1 VSVQREQLEADV
13 LIVGAGPAGLS
24 CALHLAN
31 LIKKHN
37 ESGAKPELSPENI
50 YVLEKGREIG
60 AHQLSGAIMNPKAL
74 AELVP
79 DFEKSAPLDTPVT
92 DSAALL
98 FTERSSFRFPV
109 TPPPFQNKGNYVVS
123 LNKIVKWLGALVE
136 TAGVN
141 VFKEFGGAELAYE
154 NGAVAGVITEDK
166 GLDKNGKPK
175 DNYTPGY
182 ELRAKVTV
190 LAEGTRGSLTKK
202 LVAEKKLDNIN
213 PQSYGIGIK
222 ELWDVQPG
230 RIEAGY
236 VAHTLGWPVSTD
248 MYGGG
253 WIYGLANNRVSIGL
267 VLALEYSDPRFDPH
281 AAFQK
286 WKTHP
291 FVKKLLDGGKLV
303 RYGAKSLPYGGWYAT
318 PRNTADGALIIGDS
332 GSFLDSQRLK
342 GIHLAMK
349 SGMLAA
355 ETIFEALKTGDA
367 SAKALGGFQGR
378 VEQSYIR
385 DEMWKVR
392 NFHQAF
398 QHGMFRGFLHTAFQQ
413 ITGGRGLI
421 DPMPAE
427 AGYKHYKKIGAAKS
441 SQDAEERFKGDGKVT
456 FDRLTDVYH
465 SGTRHEEDQPC
476 HLHVLDTNVCV
487 TRCVEEYGNPCQ
499 YFCPAAVY
507 EMASE
512 VDRSVVAG
520 ERVPSSAT
528 SQEAGLRLKIN
539 FANCVHCKTCDIAD
553 PYQIIDW
560 VVPEGGGGPNYEGM

>member
-1 VSVQREQLEADV
+1 MTVQREQLEGDV

-37 ESGAKPELSPENI
+37 AAGAKPELWEENI
-50 YVLEKGREIG
+50 YGLEKGREIG

-74 AELVP
+74 PELVP

-98 FTERSSFRFPV
+98 LTERSSFRFPL
-109 TPPPFQNKGNYVVS
+109 TPPPFQNQGNYVVS

-136 TAGVN
+136 DAGVH
-141 VFKEFGGAELAYE
+141 VFKEFGGAQLVYE
-154 NGAVAGVITEDK
+154 NSAVAGVITEDK

-230 RIEAGY
+230 RIEPGY
-236 VAHTLGWPVSTD
+236 VAHTLGWPVSTE

-253 WIYGLANNRVSIGL
+253 WIYGLSNNRLSIGL
-267 VLALEYSDPRFDPH
+267 VLALEYANPQFDPH
-281 AAFQK
+281 AAFQI
-286 WKTHP
+286 WKPHP
-291 FVKKLLDGGKLV
+291 FLRKLLDGGKLV
-303 RYGAKSLPYGGWYAT
+303 RYGAKSLPYGGWYAM
-318 PRNTADGALIIGDS
+318 PRNYVDGALIIGDS

-355 ETIFEALKTGDA
+355 ETIFEALKAGDT
-367 SAKALGGFQGR
+367 SAKTLSAFPR
-378 VEQSYIR
+378 KIEQSYIKK
-385 DEMWKVR
+385 ELWQVR
-392 NFHQAF
+392 NFHQSF
-398 QHGMFRGFLHTAFQQ
+398 QHGMVRGFFYTAFQQ
-413 ITGGRGLI
+413 ITGGRGPVRPLRAHAG
-421 DPMPAE
+421 DE
-427 AGYKHYKKIGAAKS
+427 AHKKINGRTGALGDEAAHSKP
-441 SQDAEERFKGDGKVT
+441 ERFKGDGTLT

-465 SGTRHEEDQPC
+465 
-476 HLHVLDTNVCV
+476 
-487 TRCVEEYGNPCQ
+487 
-499 YFCPAAVY
+499 
-507 EMASE
+507 
-512 VDRSVVAG
+512 
-520 ERVPSSAT
+520 
-528 SQEAGLRLKIN
+528 
-539 FANCVHCKTCDIAD
+539 
-553 PYQIIDW
+553 
-560 VVPEGGGGPNYEGM
+560 

>member
-1 VSVQREQLEADV
+1 MATQREQLQADV

-31 LIKKHN
+31 VIKKHN

-79 DFEKSAPLDTPVT
+79 DFQKSAPLDALIT

-98 FTERSSFRFPV
+98 FTQGSSFRFPI

-123 LNKIVKWLGALVE
+123 LSKIVKWLGGLVE
-136 TAGVN
+136 SAGVN
-141 VFKEFGGAELAYE
+141 VFKEFGGAELVYE

-175 DNYTPGY
+175 ANYTPGY

-190 LAEGTRGSLTKK
+190 LAEGPRGSLTKK

-222 ELWDVQPG
+222 ELWDIQPG
-230 RIEAGY
+230 RIAPGY

-253 WIYGLANNRVSIGL
+253 WIYGLSNNRLSIGL
-267 VLALEYSDPRFDPH
+267 VIALEYADPQFDPH

-291 FVKKLLDGGKLV
+291 HIKKILEGGKLV
-303 RYGAKSLPYGGWYAT
+303 RYGAKSLPYGGWYAM
-318 PRNTADGALIIGDS
+318 PRNTVDGALIIGDA

-355 ETIFEALKTGDA
+355 ETIFEALKSGDA
-367 SAKALGGFQGR
+367 TNKTLGRFQQR

-392 NFHQAF
+392 NFHQSF
-398 QHGMFRGFLHTAFQQ
+398 QHGMLQGFVHAAFQQ
-413 ITGGRGLI
+413 ITGGRGLS
-421 DPMPAE
+421 DPMRAD
-427 AGYKHYKKIGAAKS
+427 AGFRHYKRHNGAAPPPNS
-441 SQDAEERFKGDGKVT
+441 EDRFKGDGKLT

-465 SGTRHEEDQPC
+465 SGTRHNDDQPC
-476 HLHVLDTNVCV
+476 HLHILQPDICV
-487 TRCVEEYGNPCQ
+487 TKCVEEYGNPCQ

-507 EMASE
+507 EMAKE
-512 VDRSVVAG
+512 
-520 ERVPSSAT
+520 SSGAMK
-528 SQEAGLRLKIN
+528 LKIN
-539 FANCVHCKTCDIAD
+539 FPNCVHCKTCDIAD

-560 VVPEGGGGPNYEGM
+560 VVPEGGGGPSYEGM

>member
-1 VSVQREQLEADV
+1 MTVQREQLEADV

-37 ESGAKPELSPENI
+37 ESGAKPELSAENI

-109 TPPPFQNKGNYVVS
+109 TPPPFQNRGNYVVS

-136 TAGVN
+136 AAGVN
-141 VFKEFGGAELAYE
+141 VFKEFGGAELVYE
-154 NGAVAGVITEDK
+154 NSAVAGVITEDK

-230 RIEAGY
+230 RIEPGY

-267 VLALEYSDPRFDPH
+267 VLALEYADPRFDPH
-281 AAFQK
+281 AAFQT

-291 FVKKLLDGGKLV
+291 FLRKLLDGGKLV
-303 RYGAKSLPYGGWYAT
+303 RYGAKSLPYGGWYAM
-318 PRNTADGALIIGDS
+318 PRNTADGVLIIGDS

-367 SAKALGGFQGR
+367 SAKTLGGFQSR

-392 NFHQAF
+392 NFHQSF
-398 QHGMFRGFLHTAFQQ
+398 QHGMFRGFMHTAFQQ

-421 DPMPAE
+421 DPMRAE
-427 AGYKHYKKIGAAKS
+427 EGYKHNKKI
-441 SQDAEERFKGDGKVT
+441 DATKRSLNTTERFKGDGKLT

-465 SGTRHEEDQPC
+465 SGTRHDEDQPC
-476 HLHVLDTNVCV
+476 HLHVLDTNICI

-507 EMASE
+507 EMAKE
-512 VDRSVVAG
+512 VDRSAVAG
-520 ERVPSSAT
+520 ETER
-528 SQEAGLRLKIN
+528 LRLKIN

>member
-1 VSVQREQLEADV
+1 VAVQREQLEADV

-24 CALHLAN
+24 CALHLAK

-37 ESGAKPELSPENI
+37 ESAAKPELSAENI

-74 AELVP
+74 GELVP
-79 DFEKSAPLDTPVT
+79 DFEKSAPLDSPVT
-92 DSAALL
+92 DSAALF
-98 FTERSSFRFPV
+98 FTQNSSFRFPI

-123 LNKIVKWLGALVE
+123 LSKIVKWLGGLVE
-136 TAGVN
+136 AAGVN
-141 VFKEFGGAELAYE
+141 IFKEFGGAELIYE
-154 NGAVAGVITEDK
+154 SGAVAGVITEDK

-202 LVAEKKLDNIN
+202 LVTEKKLDNIN

-222 ELWDVQPG
+222 ELWDLQPS
-230 RIEAGY
+230 RIAPGY

-253 WIYGLANNRVSIGL
+253 WIYGLSNNRLSIGL
-267 VLALEYSDPRFDPH
+267 VLALEYADPQFDPH

-291 FVKKLLDGGKLV
+291 HVKQILEGGKLV
-303 RYGAKSLPYGGWYAT
+303 RYGAKSLPYGGWYAM
-318 PRNTADGALIIGDS
+318 PRNHVDGALIIGDS

-355 ETIFEALKTGDA
+355 ETIFESLKSGDTTT
-367 SAKALGGFQGR
+367 KRLGSFQNR
-378 VEQSYIR
+378 IEQSYIR

-392 NFHQAF
+392 NFHQSF
-398 QHGMFRGFLHTAFQQ
+398 QHGMLQGFVHTAFQQ

-421 DPMPAE
+421 DPMRAE
-427 AGYKHYKKIGAAKS
+427 AGHKHYQKPNGAAPPPNH
-441 SQDAEERFKGDGKVT
+441 EERFKGDGKLT

-465 SGTRHEEDQPC
+465 SGTRHNDDQPC
-476 HLHVLDTNVCV
+476 HLHILDPHICV
-487 TRCVEEYGNPCQ
+487 TKCVEEYGNPCQ

-507 EMASE
+507 EMAKE
-512 VDRSVVAG
+512 
-520 ERVPSSAT
+520 SSGA
-528 SQEAGLRLKIN
+528 LKLKIN
-539 FANCVHCKTCDIAD
+539 FPNCVHCKTCDIAD